1 MKITAGLFGTTLVLL
16 ACTAAAADTGYS
28 TAQPRA
34 QENRAPPQAAPPIN
48 DPALTAKPPLQTGE
62 VGRVNT
68 ETGEFNPNAGAG
80 FSGRSTPVGV
90 AGDDQDKKDKGEA
103 KDRGTG
109 GTRGAPSTGATAPR
123 KPLDSGSAGAGRSD
137 RGAGIPGG
145 GNDGTMRS
153 GREPNS
159 GGR

>member
-16 ACTAAAADTGYS
+16 ACTAAAADINS

-34 QENRAPPQAAPPIN
+34 EGNRAPPQAAPPIN